1 MRPALLIIYA
11 YLLGS
16 IPFGLIIAKTKGID
30 LRQVGSG
37 NIGATN
43 VLRAVGKKAALF
55 TLLCDILKGAVPVAV
70 GRMLGVGPL
79 WEGAIGL
86 SAVAGHVFSLFLKFK
101 GGKGVAT
108 ALGVILIYVPKAGIL
123 TIAVWLVTAVITR
136 YSSVGAVVCFS
147 LLPPGVLVLGY
158 SIRHAAASLA
168 IALLVVFR
176 HIENIKR
183 IAKGAERRIG
193 EKA

>member
-1 MRPALLIIYA
+1 MKPVLLILYA

-16 IPFGLIIAKTKGID
+16 VPFGLVIAKTKGID

-55 TLLCDILKGAVPVAV
+55 TLLCDVFKGAVPVAV

-86 SAVAGHVFSLFLKFK
+86 SAVAGHVFSVFLKFK

-108 ALGVILIYVPKAGIL
+108 ALGVVLIYVPKAGIL
-123 TIAVWLVTAVITR
+123 TIAVWLITAVITK
-136 YSSVGAVVCFS
+136 YSSLGAVVCFL
-147 LLPPGVLVLGY
+147 LLPLGVLLLGY
-158 SIRHAAASLA
+158 SILHAAASLA